1 MQQSDSSPEAA
12 AVGEQAVQDN
22 VTDEPP
28 CNDAAQPA
36 VAAEQAGGAP
46 ANGEPEQPADGEQAD
61 DDVADGDEP
70 HAAPHDDVDV
80 VDLDDERGL
89 ASADVRDGVNMR
101 WVRLRMPR
109 YLAGRG
115 TISYHFWYNFL
126 SLVFCPY
133 FAVFCRIFRNT
144 LYSAVF

>member
-1 MQQSDSSPEAA
+1 MQQSDGSPEAA

-36 VAAEQAGGAP
+36 VAAEQVGGAP

-101 WVRLRMPR
+101 WVWLRMPR
-109 YLAGRG
+109 YQG
-115 TISYHFWYNFL
+115 TLLLHGGL
-126 SLVFCPY
+126 LTQAPHTCM
-133 FAVFCRIFRNT
+133 NT
-144 LYSAVF
+144 HRW